1 MLSTIDESFADSV
14 APNASAIKNGRAL
27 VLKNKL
33 TKLRK
38 DADETVLFGECKGSG
53 QKPYEVSIDFARPGD
68 PTYRC
73 SCPSRQFP
81 CKHALGLLYAY
92 GQGKPFSVA
101 ELPAELTGKREKLAV
116 RDEKKKERAS
126 KPVQVNKKAL
136 GKKLAVQLEGLDL
149 LEDLIHDLIRSGLSN
164 MNAKSARS
172 LEEQG
177 RKLGGDHYLPGAQ
190 MALQE
195 LTRLFYDDADYTDE
209 ELAAADRESAYS
221 DALDQ
226 LNRLQS
232 LVKKGRDAL
241 GARLD
246 DPELPPLTESTIAA
260 WLGHAWQ
267 LRELRDAGLVENDV
281 ELLQL
286 AFASHDDRA
295 REELVDTGIWVDLS
309 TGRVYVTKTYRPYKA
324 AKFIKSEDS
333 VFHVAQVKELCVYP
347 GDMNPRVRW
356 DEMLPRPATVADYAK
371 VRSFARKELA
381 PLIKEVKA
389 QLKSPLADRTPL
401 ALIEFARIGTVGDA
415 FVLEDAR
422 GEQIV
427 LQDYRAFEEPD
438 TCHLLPLLP
447 PESLAGGALLGR
459 FHHDL
464 DARTLRFKPLT
475 LVSDARV
482 LRLSF

>member
-14 APNASAIKNGRAL
+14 APNAKAIKNGRGL

-33 TKLRK
+33 ANLHK
-38 DADETVLFGECKGSG
+38 DAEGTILFGECRGSG
-53 QKPYEVSIDFARPGD
+53 KKPYEVSIDFVRPGD

-92 GQGKPFSVA
+92 SQGKPFSVA
-101 ELPAELTGKREKLAV
+101 EVPADVAGKREKMEV
-116 RDEKKKERAS
+116 RAEKKKERAK
-126 KPVQVNKKAL
+126 KPVKVNKKAL
-136 GKKLAVQLEGLDL
+136 SKKIAIQLEGLDL
-149 LEDLIHDLIRSGLSN
+149 LENLIHDLTRSGLSN
-164 MNAKSARS
+164 LNAKSART

-177 RKLGGDHYLPGAQ
+177 RKLKGDHYLPGAQ

-195 LTRLFYDDADYTDE
+195 LTKLFYEDCDYTDE
-209 ELAAADRESAYS
+209 AVDVSNRDSAYS
-221 DALDQ
+221 DALDR

-232 LVKKGRDAL
+232 LVKKGRAAL
-241 GARLD
+241 QTRLD
-246 DPELPPLTESTIAA
+246 DPDLPPLTESTIAA

-286 AFASHDDRA
+286 AFASYDDRA
-295 REELVDTGIWVDLS
+295 REELVDTGIWANLG
-309 TGRVYVTKTYRPYKA
+309 TGRIHVTKTYRPYKA

-333 VFHVAQVKELCVYP
+333 VFHVVCLKELCVYP
-347 GDMNPRVRW
+347 GDMNPRIRW
-356 DEMLPRPATVADYAK
+356 DEMQPRPVTPADYAK

-389 QLKSPLADRTPL
+389 QLKTPLADRTPL
-401 ALIEFARIGTVGDA
+401 ALIEFARIGTVDDDY
-415 FVLEDAR
+415 VLEDTKGDR
-422 GEQIV
+422 IV

-447 PESLAGGALLGR
+447 PEALAGGALVGR

-475 LVSDARV
+475 LLSDARV